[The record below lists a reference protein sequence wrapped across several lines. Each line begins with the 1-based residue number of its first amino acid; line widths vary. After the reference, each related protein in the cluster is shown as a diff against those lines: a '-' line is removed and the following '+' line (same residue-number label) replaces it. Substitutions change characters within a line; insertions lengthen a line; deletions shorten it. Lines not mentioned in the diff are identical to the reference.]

1 MNFSRDAYHASGRSN
16 LVSNTITEY
25 CRMACANTDPSPS
38 PVQVVSELSEAPF
51 SDGNERDKLLKA
63 LGSIV

>member
-1 MNFSRDAYHASGRSN
+1 MPADKGRSN

-25 CRMACANTDPSPS
+25 CRMACANTDQSPN
-38 PVQVVSELSEAPF
+38 PVHGVSELSEAPCL
-51 SDGNERDKLLKA
+51 GWNERDKLLKA